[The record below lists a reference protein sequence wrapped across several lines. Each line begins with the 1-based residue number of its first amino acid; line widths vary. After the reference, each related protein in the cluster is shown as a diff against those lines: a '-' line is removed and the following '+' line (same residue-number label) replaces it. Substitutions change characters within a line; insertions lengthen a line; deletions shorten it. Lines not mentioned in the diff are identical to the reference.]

1 MLSGG
6 LDSILAIRLMQEQGV
21 EVQAVNFSI
30 DFCAC
35 IMQNGENV
43 ATKAA
48 KMLGLD
54 LAAVSLDTVKMF
66 AKDAIDCGFKL

>member
-1 MLSGG
+1 MNKKCIAMLSGG
-6 LDSILAIRLMQEQGV
+6 LDSILAIKLMLEQDV

-35 IMQNGENV
+35 IMQDGENS

-48 KMLGLD
+48 SLGSD
-54 LAAVSLDTVKMF
+54 FTNSSVN
-66 AKDAIDCGFKL
+66 G

>member
-6 LDSILAIRLMQEQGV
+6 LDSILAIKLMQEQGID
-21 EVQAVNFSI
+21 VQAVNFSI

-35 IMQNGENV
+35 IMQSGENS

-48 KMLGLD
+48 KMLGVPIKVIDITEEYL
-54 LAAVSLDTVKMF
+54 TVLRNPKH
-66 AKDAIDCGFKL
+66 G